1 MGRKM
6 NDDKKISPVEDMGTT
21 LEKAKNLFGE
31 IQEPKKRAFLIC
43 FVANAGQ
50 VGKASKDAEVD
61 PSTPYNWRKNDP
73 AFAEAYERA
82 KVLAAEVLEQEAVR
96 RAFEGVEEPT
106 GWYQG
111 KPGGH
116 VRKYADTLLI
126 FLLKGMMPEKYRE
139 RTDVNLKGAVA
150 NLNIAVLPDELLAR
164 IAAGENPS
172 AVLAS
177 AGAEA
182 LAAMGAQLGRGKVP
196 EGEDVEVDEV
206 QNDMEE

>member
-1 MGRKM
+1 M
-6 NDDKKISPVEDMGTT
+6 NTNDKCDTVEDTGNT
-21 LEKAKNLFGE
+21 LEKAGE
-31 IQEPKKRAFLIC
+31 ILFREVTEQKKREFLIAFINC
-43 FVANAGQ
+43 AGQ
-50 VGKASKDAEVD
+50 VGRAAEEAGI
-61 PSTPYNWRKNDP
+61 TPKTSWNWRQKDP
-73 AFAEAYERA
+73 AFADAFEKA
-82 KVLAAEVLEQEAVR
+82 KGMAAEVLEQEAVR
-96 RAFEGVEEPT
+96 RAFEGVEEPV
-106 GWYQG
+106 GWFRG
-111 KPGGH
+111 EPGGH

-196 EGEDVEVDEV
+196 EGEDVDADEV